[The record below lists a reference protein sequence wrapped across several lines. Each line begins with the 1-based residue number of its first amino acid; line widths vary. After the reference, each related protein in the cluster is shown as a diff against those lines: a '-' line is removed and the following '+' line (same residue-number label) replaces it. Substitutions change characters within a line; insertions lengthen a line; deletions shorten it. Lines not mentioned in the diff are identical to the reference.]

1 MPGLT
6 RKCKRAAPSGAPIR
20 SVAQNCHRRNSFPP
34 LNDTMVR
41 DGFAFEVQ
49 MKRRSPFG
57 LRLFIWSC
65 WADSNRRPH
74 PYQAIFAGFY
84 NNFRLFSVVFI
95 PNNIVSR
102 TFLKRRLRCFHAC
115 LWWNCGQATICANDV
130 CTNLISAAQRRTPA
144 IPCDFPSSFRAI
156 FLFACNRYY

>member
-1 MPGLT
+1 MLSVGIYVVKTFRGILIT
-6 RKCKRAAPSGAPIR
+6 RKSCKKQKKTPKIR
-20 SVAQNCHRRNSFPP
+20 RFQVF
-34 LNDTMVR
+34 
-41 DGFAFEVQ
+41 F
-49 MKRRSPFG
+49 
-57 LRLFIWSC
+57 WSC
-65 WADSNRRPH
+65 WADLNRRPH